1 MAFKKT
7 SLAPSVPESPADL
20 FRTFT
25 RRTFQDVMPHQ
36 RDILRDYG
44 DKMVDECDV
53 ALQLPTGSGKTLVGL
68 LIAEWRRRKFE
79 ERVVYLCPTKQ
90 LVNQTVEQAQEK
102 YGIDVN
108 GFVGRWRDYPP
119 TARSDYT
126 TGAKTAITTYS
137 SLFNTAPFF
146 NNPDVIIIDDI
157 HAAEN
162 YIAKMWSLEIPA
174 DDQKLTQLHA
184 EISDCL
190 RPHLTNQA
198 YSRLTG
204 NWTGPADANW
214 VDKLSSIYL
223 KRIAPKLTRIIDAHS
238 NASTK
243 VTFSWQVLR
252 DHLDACHLYLSSRE
266 ILIRP
271 LIPPTWTHKPFAN
284 ARQRLYMSATLGVG
298 GDLERLTG
306 TASITRLPAPENF
319 RSTSVGRRF
328 FIFPG
333 LSLEPED
340 CNNLRLEM
348 QKIAGRSVV
357 LTTNNA
363 TVEAITEQ
371 VKVLGDFAT
380 YDAKDIEA
388 STTPFIEEDQAV
400 AIMAARFDGIDLPDE
415 ECRFL
420 CLDGL
425 PKATNAQ
432 ERFLMTKM
440 GATGLFNER
449 LQTRVLQATGRC
461 TRGLKDRSAVFV
473 TGNGLCDFLAD
484 DRNWKHFHPE
494 LQAELAFGVLQS
506 RNITATDLIED
517 FKSFLANNN
526 DWAEANTQILDDAK
540 SHAQELYP
548 AMDNLEEAVKHEVLY
563 QKALWMGDKQQAYQE
578 ARKIVSKLTAQELR
592 GYRAL
597 WHYLAGAAARSMST
611 SENDDYQSIA
621 REQFTEAM
629 NAAPFVAWLAQLARD
644 ELLEETTG
652 DAIPDQDIIA
662 QVERLEE
669 ILLGMGTASD
679 QRFEKKVRRILE
691 NINTSASFEEGQR
704 ELGELLGFIAGKV
717 ETDASPDPWWLG
729 ATRGIVFEAHADAKP
744 ETKISA
750 TKARQAAS
758 HLNWMN
764 EHVPEAS
771 SLDINVILVTPCT
784 EGHQGAKPSLNNVR
798 YWSLDNFRKWA
809 GKTISTIRELKGT
822 LPPNSDMFWRDEA
835 AVRLAEE
842 GLTLS
847 AIIANCPIAG
857 EYMDFPEKQPKEHR
871 PGNALSEAD

>member
-20 FRTFT
+20 FRALT
-25 RRTFQDVMPHQ
+25 RRAFQDVMPHQ
-36 RDILRDYG
+36 RDILCDYG
-44 DKMVDECDV
+44 NDMVNESDV

-108 GFVGRWRDYPP
+108 GFVGRWRDSPP

-162 YIAKMWSLEIPA
+162 YMAKMWSLKISA

-184 EISDCL
+184 EISTCL
-190 RPHLTNQA
+190 RPHLTDQSYA
-198 YSRLTG
+198 RLTG
-204 NWTGPADANW
+204 NWASPADANW
-214 VDKLSSIYL
+214 VDKLPSIYL
-223 KRIAPKLTRIIDAHS
+223 TRIAPQLTRIIDAHS
-238 NASTK
+238 DASTK
-243 VTFSWQVLR
+243 VTFSWRVLR
-252 DHLDACHLYLSSRE
+252 DHLDACHLYLSSQG

-271 LIPPTWTHKPFAN
+271 LIPPTWTHEPFAN
-284 ARQRLYMSATLGVG
+284 AKQRLYMSATLGAG

-306 TASITRLPAPENF
+306 IASITRLPAPEGF

-340 CNNLRLEM
+340 CNNLRLKM

-357 LTTNNA
+357 LTTNHA
-363 TVEAITEQ
+363 TAETITEQ
-371 VKVLGDFAT
+371 VKTLDDFET
-380 YDAKDIEA
+380 YDARDIEH
-388 STTPFIEEDQAV
+388 SKILFIEKNKAV
-400 AIMAARFDGIDLPDE
+400 LIMAARFDGIDFPDE
-415 ECRFL
+415 ESRLL

-440 GATGLFNER
+440 RATALFNER

-473 TGNGLCDFLAD
+473 TGDELCHFFAD

-494 LQAELAFGVLQS
+494 LQAEFTFGVEQS
-506 RNITATDLIED
+506 TQVEASDLIEN

-526 DWAEANTQILDDAK
+526 DWVEANTQIIDDAK
-540 SHAQELYP
+540 NYTQEPYP
-548 AMDNLEEAVKHEVLY
+548 AMDNLEEAAKHEVLY
-563 QKALWMGDKQQAYQE
+563 QKALWMADKQKAYQE
-578 ARKIVSKLTAQELR
+578 ARKIVSMLTAPELR

-597 WHYLAGAAARSMST
+597 WHYLAGAAAWSMST
-611 SENDDYQSIA
+611 DSNGNYQHIA
-621 REQFTEAM
+621 REQFAEARD
-629 NAAPFVAWLAQLARD
+629 AAPYVGWLAQLARD
-644 ELLEETTG
+644 EPLEQTAGTE
-652 DAIPDQDIIA
+652 ISDQDIIA

-669 ILLGMGTASD
+669 ILLKMGTASD
-679 QRFEKKVRRILE
+679 QNFEKKARRILE
-691 NINTSASFEEGQR
+691 NLNTSAGFEEGQR
-704 ELGELLGFIAGKV
+704 ELGELLGFIAGNI
-717 ETDASPDPWWLG
+717 EADASPDPWWLG
-729 ATRGIVFEAHADAKP
+729 ATMGIVFEAHADAKP
-744 ETKISA
+744 KTKIDA
-750 TKARQAAS
+750 KKARQAAS
-758 HLNWMN
+758 HLAWMK

-771 SLDINVILVTPCT
+771 NLDINVILVTPCSQA
-784 EGHQGAKPSLNNVR
+784 HQGAKPSLRNVL
-798 YWSLDNFRKWA
+798 YWLLDDFQNWA
-809 GKTISTIRELKGT
+809 TKAINTIRSLKGT
-822 LPPNSDMFWRDEA
+822 LPPDSDLFWREEA
-835 AVRLAEE
+835 AKRLTEE
-842 GLTLS
+842 RLTLT
-847 AIIANCPIAG
+847 AIIENCPVAAEHI
-857 EYMDFPEKQPKEHR
+857 DFDQKQRKEHR
-871 PGNALSEAD
+871 PVGTSSETD

>member
-7 SLAPSVPESPADL
+7 SSRPSVPESPADL

-25 RRTFQDVMPHQ
+25 RRTFPDLMTHQ
-36 RDILRDYG
+36 RDILRDYEN
-44 DKMVDECDV
+44 DMVNKSDV

-90 LVNQTVEQAQEK
+90 LVNQTVEQAREK

-108 GFVGRWRDYPP
+108 GFTGSKHSYPAE
-119 TARSDYT
+119 TKADYT
-126 TGAKTAITTYS
+126 TGEKLAITTYS
-137 SLFNTAPFF
+137 SLFNTSPFF
-146 NNPDVIIIDDI
+146 QDPNMVIIDDV

-162 YIAKMWSLEIPA
+162 YIAEMWSLRIPA
-174 DDQKLTQLHA
+174 HDEAHA
-184 EISDCL
+184 GLYSAIISLL
-190 RPHLTNQA
+190 RPHLTPQ
-198 YSRLTG
+198 SHTRLTG
-204 NWTGPADANW
+204 NWTGPSDTNW
-214 VDKLSSIYL
+214 VDKFPSIYL
-223 KRIAPKLTRIIDAHS
+223 QEIEQRLTAILDTYSHDKP
-238 NASTK
+238 NLNFPWK
-243 VTFSWQVLR
+243 VLR
-252 DHLDACHLYLSSRE
+252 DHLDACHVYLSSHE

-271 LIPPTWTHKPFAN
+271 LIPPTWTHEPFAN
-284 ARQRLYMSATLGVG
+284 ARQRLYMSATLGAG

-306 TASITRLPAPENF
+306 IVSITRLPAPPNF

-333 LSLEPED
+333 LSLESED

-357 LTTNNA
+357 LTTNHA
-363 TVEAITEQ
+363 TAGTITEQ
-371 VKVLGDFAT
+371 VKTLDDFAT

-388 STTPFIEEDQAV
+388 SKASFVEKNKAA
-400 AIMAARFDGIDLPDE
+400 AIMAARFDGIDFPDD
-415 ECRFL
+415 ECRLL

-440 GATGLFNER
+440 GAKALFNER

-461 TRGLKDRSAVFV
+461 TRGLQDRSAVFV
-473 TGNGLCDFLAD
+473 TGNGLCEFLAD
-484 DRNWKHFHPE
+484 NRNWKYFHQE
-494 LQAELAFGVLQS
+494 LQAEFAFGVLQS
-506 RNITATDLIED
+506 KNVRATDLIEN
-517 FKSFLANNN
+517 FKSFLANED
-526 DWAEANTQILDDAK
+526 DWEEANAKILEDTRNY
-540 SHAQELYP
+540 AQQPYP
-548 AMDNLEEAVKHEVLY
+548 AMDNLKKVVKHEVGY
-563 QKALWMGDKQQAYQE
+563 QQALWRGDKQKAYQE
-578 ARKIVSKLTAQELR
+578 ARKIVSNLTAQELH

-597 WHYLAGAAARSMST
+597 WHYLAGTAARSMST
-611 SENDDYQSIA
+611 SENDDHQRIA

-644 ELLEETTG
+644 ELLEETTE
-652 DAIPDQDIIA
+652 DAIPDQNIIA

-691 NINTSASFEEGQR
+691 NINSSASFEEGQR
-704 ELGELLGFIAGKV
+704 ELGELLGFIARNI

-729 ATRGIVFEAHADAKP
+729 ETKGIVFEDHADARP

-758 HLNWMN
+758 HLAWMK

-771 SLDINVILVTPCT
+771 NLDINVILVTPCSQA
-784 EGHQGAKPSLNNVR
+784 HQGAKPSLRNVL
-798 YWSLDNFRKWA
+798 YWLLDDFQNWA
-809 GKTISTIRELKGT
+809 TKAINTIRSLKGT
-822 LPPNSDMFWRDEA
+822 LPPDSDLFWREEA
-835 AVRLAEE
+835 AKRLTEE
-842 GLTLS
+842 RLTLT
-847 AIIANCPIAG
+847 AIIENCPVAAEHI
-857 EYMDFPEKQPKEHR
+857 DFDQKQRKEHR
-871 PGNALSEAD
+871 PVGTSSETD